1 MTSLLIKL
9 ALGAGLGALLG
20 YFGQC
25 NSGTCPLTA
34 NWRRG
39 AVYGAVLGLMFH
51 LASGGGSYQPPK
63 NVKAIAEAD
72 FEAEVMQASQPVVV
86 DFFATWCGPCK
97 TLAPRLDALAG
108 EYGGRIKFVSVNIDQ
123 APSLAAKYK
132 VEGVPTLLF
141 FGADGKMVNASV
153 GLISKE
159 ALRAKL
165 ESLTMMNSS
174 KPAA

>member
-1 MTSLLIKL
+1 MTSLAIKV

-34 NWRRG
+34 NWKRG

-51 LASGGGSYQPPK
+51 LASGGGAYQPPR
-63 NVKAIAEAD
+63 NVKAITETD
-72 FEAEVMQASQPVVV
+72 FEADVVQAGQPVVV
-86 DFFATWCGPCK
+86 DFFATWCAPCK

-141 FGADGKMVNASV
+141 FGADGNVVNASV
-153 GLISKE
+153 GLLSKE

-165 ESLTMMNSS
+165 EALTATTGS